1 MIRTAARVVR
11 RLRPYRLLFVLAV
24 LQVLG
29 IGLLELAK
37 PWPLKVVVDNV
48 LGGAPL
54 AWSGADRL
62 GPRTLL
68 LVCCVGLVGI
78 YAALG
83 VLAVSSNWLTI
94 AIGQRLVNDLRS
106 DLYAHLA
113 RLSLAFHSRREV
125 GDLLYRLTAD
135 TFAIQTLAMNGVF
148 PIVTSGVLLAG
159 MVVVMAGLNG
169 LLTVVAVAVVPIL
182 GVAIAR
188 LATRIGALAAQVRR
202 AESALWALA
211 QRTMGAIR
219 VVQAFTTE
227 EEEHRRFV
235 GSSRASL
242 DSSLRLYT
250 VQSVYTAVVNVVI
263 AAGTALV
270 LWLGA
275 DLVLDGAMT
284 VGAVLVFT
292 SYLASLYAPVNS
304 VYQTWGLV
312 QEARA
317 GVERVFEI
325 LDTEPDLPDGRREL
339 GPGALRGAV
348 TFEAVD
354 FAYEPDRP
362 ILHRIDLTIAPGTTV
377 ALVGPSG
384 AGKTTLAG
392 LIPRFYDPVR
402 GRVLLDGVDVRELRL
417 RWLRR
422 QVAMVL
428 QPPLVFPGTIREN
441 VAYGSPGARDE
452 DVRRALRLAQLEDFL
467 ARVPHG
473 LDTVIG
479 EGGSTVSSGEQ
490 LRLTIARALLRDAPL
505 LLLDEPTGALD
516 AETET
521 RVMEGL
527 LRLMAGRTTVVIAHR
542 LSTVRYADTIVV
554 LDAGRVVER
563 GGFAELLERGG
574 PFARLYAA
582 QRGTPDG
589 QVATG

>member
-1 MIRTAARVVR
+1 MVHTAVRVLH
-11 RLRPYRLLFVLAV
+11 RLRPYRMLFALAV

-48 LGGAPL
+48 LSGVPL
-54 AWSGADRL
+54 AWPGTGGL
-62 GPRTLL
+62 GPRAVLGL
-68 LVCCVGLVGI
+68 SCLGLVGI
-78 YAALG
+78 YTALG

-113 RLSLAFHSRREV
+113 RLSLAFHSRRQV

-148 PIVTSGVLLAG
+148 PIITSGVLLVG

-169 LLTVVAVAVVPIL
+169 RLTLVAIAVVPLL

-188 LATRIGALAAQVRR
+188 LAARIGAAAAQVRR
-202 AESALWALA
+202 RESALWALA

-242 DSSLRLYT
+242 DASLRLYT
-250 VQSVYTAVVNVVI
+250 VQSIYTAVVNTLI
-263 AAGTALV
+263 AVGTAVV
-270 LWLGA
+270 LWIGA
-275 DLVLDGAMT
+275 NLVLDGTLT

-312 QEARA
+312 QEARG

-339 GPGALRGAV
+339 DPKALRGAI

-362 ILHRIDLTIAPGTTV
+362 ILHGIDLAITPGTIV
-377 ALVGPSG
+377 ALVGPTG

-392 LIPRFYDPVR
+392 LIPRFYDPVH
-402 GRVLLDGVDVRELRL
+402 GRVLLDGVDVREFRL
-417 RWLRR
+417 RWLRQ

-428 QPPLVFPGTIREN
+428 QPPLVFPGTIRDN
-441 VAYGSPGARDE
+441 LTYGNAVASDADI
-452 DVRRALRLAQLEDFL
+452 RRAARLTQLDDL
-467 ARVPHG
+467 LDRLPHG
-473 LDTVIG
+473 LDTVVG
-479 EGGSTVSSGEQ
+479 ESGSTLSSGEQ
-490 LRLTIARALLRDAPL
+490 LRITIARALLRDAPL
-505 LLLDEPTGALD
+505 LVLDEPTAALD
-516 AETET
+516 AETEA

-527 LRLMAGRTTVVIAHR
+527 LRLMAGRTTVIIAHR
-542 LSTVRYADTIVV
+542 LSTVRYADLIVV
-554 LDAGRVVER
+554 LHQGRVVER

-574 PFARLYAA
+574 HFARLYAA
-582 QRGTPDG
+582 QRGTRYG
-589 QVATG
+589 RVTTG